1 MSIDCSMKKLIILLI
16 LISGCSTSENNLRN
30 KILGKW
36 FGYQLIVDETEI
48 VIEECDND
56 QLIKL
61 NKATYLYFLS
71 SGIGVK
77 YVYETN
83 EDGKCEIIK
92 QLPFKWT
99 ISSTDKEYPFI
110 LTENN
115 WIGENYTHIDDNGVE
130 VSNTYPNY
138 NHSIKIENNGLI
150 LNSFN
155 KRVETYLKGKKLDP
169 GKNNFKWIHPDSS
182 YVDTHTTK

>member
-1 MSIDCSMKKLIILLI
+1 MKKLIILLI

-138 NHSIKIENNGLI
+138 NHSIKIENNGLS

>member
-36 FGYQLIVDETEI
+36 FGYQLIVDEKEI

-138 NHSIKIENNGLI
+138 NHSIKIENNGLS

>member
-1 MSIDCSMKKLIILLI
+1 MSLDCSMKKLIILLI
-16 LISGCSTSENNLRN
+16 LISGCSSPEDSLRN

-36 FGYQLIVDETEI
+36 FGFQLTVDEIEI
-48 VIEECDND
+48 LLAECDND
-56 QLIKL
+56 QQIKL
-61 NKATYLYFLS
+61 NKASYLYFLG

-77 YVYETN
+77 YIYETN
-83 EDGKCEIIK
+83 EEGKCNLIK
-92 QLPFKWT
+92 ELPFKWS

-130 VSNTYPNY
+130 VSNTYPDY

-155 KRVETYLKGKKLDP
+155 KRIETYLKAKRLDP
-169 GKNNFKWIHPDSS
+169 GENNFTWIHPDSS